1 MRLMAKNKKRW
12 VAFSAAAIMALGL
25 TLPSTIRAGAYTLDN
40 AATFVGEAR
49 TPDSLDAMTRQ
60 GFRTE
65 GGLVDPN
72 FENVA
77 LNVKPRSEYGGPWSF
92 THQDELG
99 LP

>member
-49 TPDSLDAMTRQ
+49 TPDYETGIPHGR
-60 GFRTE
+60 G
-65 GGLVDPN
+65 N
-72 FENVA
+72 
-77 LNVKPRSEYGGPWSF
+77 GGP
-92 THQDELG
+92 QL
-99 LP
+99 